1 MCGTL
6 PAILISYMF
15 LEFLQSS
22 KTKCLVYQV
31 DRAVPDPTPLVKLAT
46 VLDEPLFDVREL

>member
-6 PAILISYMF
+6 SAILISYMVS
-15 LEFLQSS
+15 EFLQFS
-22 KTKCLVYQV
+22 KTKCIVYQV

-46 VLDEPLFDVREL
+46 VLNEPLFDVREL

>member
-15 LEFLQSS
+15 LKFLQSS
-22 KTKCLVYQV
+22 KTKCIVYQV
-31 DRAVPDPTPLVKLAT
+31 DRAVPDPAPLVKLAT
-46 VLDEPLFDVREL
+46 VLDGPLFDVREL